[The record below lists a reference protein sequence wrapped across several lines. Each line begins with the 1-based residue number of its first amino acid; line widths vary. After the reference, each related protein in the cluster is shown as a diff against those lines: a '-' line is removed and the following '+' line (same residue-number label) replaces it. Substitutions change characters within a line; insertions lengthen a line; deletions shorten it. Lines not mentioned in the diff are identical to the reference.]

1 MKILIAE
8 DETVSRRVLRMT
20 LESWGHEVVEACDG
34 SVAWEVLQSASAPK
48 LAILDLNMPEI
59 DGIGVCRRVRR
70 VPSQT
75 PVYLILLTAK
85 SGKPDIVAGLE
96 AGADDYVIKPFD
108 SEELHARVE
117 VGIRIVELQ
126 RSLAQRVE
134 ELEQALSQLK
144 QAQETLRTLSL
155 TDELTGLY
163 NRRGFFTLADQHLKA
178 ARRARAETSLIYA
191 DMDGL
196 KKINDTHGHEEG
208 SNALKHLADLL
219 RSTFRSS
226 DIVARIGGDEFV
238 ILETQA
244 ERTHARTSLTRL
256 QENLRRHNEESAL
269 PYALSVSAGIVRG
282 SLEEE
287 QTIEELLARG
297 DELMYVEKRRKQRE
311 DESLSWT
318 R

>member
-8 DETVSRRVLRMT
+8 DETVSRRVLRTT

-34 SVAWEVLQSASAPK
+34 SVAWQVLQSASAPK

-59 DGIGVCRRVRR
+59 DGINVCRRVRR

-85 SGKPDIVAGLE
+85 SGKEDIVAGLE
-96 AGADDYVIKPFD
+96 AGADDYVTKPFD
-108 SEELHARVE
+108 RDELHARVE

-126 RSLAQRVE
+126 RSLAERVE
-134 ELEQALSQLK
+134 ELEHALSQLK

-178 ARRARAETSLIYA
+178 ARRARQETSLIYA

-196 KKINDTHGHEEG
+196 KQINDTHGHEEG
-208 SNALKHLADLL
+208 SNALRHLADLL
-219 RSTFRSS
+219 RKTFRSS
-226 DIVARIGGDEFV
+226 DIIARIGGDEFV

-256 QENLRRHNEESAL
+256 QENLRRHNEERAL
-269 PYALSVSAGIVRG
+269 PYALSVSTGIVRG
-282 SLEEE
+282 GTEEE

-297 DELMYVEKRRKQRE
+297 DALMYEEKRRRKHE
-311 DESLSWT
+311 DESLSWA

>member
-8 DETVSRRVLRMT
+8 DETVSRRVLRTT
-20 LESWGHEVVEACDG
+20 LESWGHEVIEACDG

-208 SNALKHLADLL
+208 SNALRHLADLL
-219 RSTFRSS
+219 RRTFRSS
-226 DIVARIGGDEFV
+226 DIIARIGGDEFV

-244 ERTHARTSLTRL
+244 ERTNARTSLTRL
-256 QENLRRHNEESAL
+256 QENLRRYNKESAL
-269 PYALSVSAGIVRG
+269 PYALSVSAGLVRG

-318 R
+318 G